1 VKRTTSM
8 RDVREHPRTPADP
21 ASAAGEVPGGPRSEQ
36 VQQDRCWIVTQEYTM
51 SDIVSKAS
59 SLKDQ
64 LAKRSLSRRRFA
76 GASAGAVAA
85 AMLTGG
91 ALPMGAGRVVM
102 AQDGGKEFHAAYP
115 YDGAPPTGHFNSF
128 ATTGNILQGP
138 STVYG
143 DLIIEPLAM
152 FYWESQ
158 TWEPL
163 LATDWA
169 FIASG
174 GAAASPAASPVASAE
189 ASPVAATKLT
199 AVDPSWFDG
208 TSAVAG
214 KAAVNAQPGADTLVV
229 KLREGTMWADDTPI
243 TSKDL
248 VDTVWCLRIMSNV
261 VWNFISDAYAID
273 DQHAAFPM
281 SVPATV
287 VERYVIRQS
296 NPRPSSIFGE
306 WAQKARDLFGS
317 GKTIDDDEGKQLL
330 DQFNKFRPDKVIASG
345 PFTIDIPSITD
356 AQMSLVKNPKAWN
369 VDKVAFDKIVNYN
382 GETDTITP
390 VVLAKE
396 IDYAT
401 HGFAPASEKQMVA
414 EGIRILRPPTYGG
427 AAFYMNFG
435 KLGEAFGDK
444 RVRQGLAHAIDRAQ
458 SGTVSLG
465 DSGVGVKLMAGFSDN
480 NVPNW
485 LSEADIAKLD
495 TYDKDAD
502 KAAALLQEAGWTK
515 DGDAWKTP
523 DGNAAAFELTFPAEY
538 ADYSATGADLADQL
552 TAWGIQATPR
562 AVTYTQVYVDWDK
575 GNFDCGIGGW
585 GNSSNPHP
593 HFSFVVPFLTRNYP
607 IAKNNGGRGIDFPL
621 EQDTEVAGKVNIEEL
636 VVDSAQGLDVE
647 KQKAQVTTIAQ
658 VFNEL
663 LPCIPLYERYGNNAG
678 LEGVRVV
685 AWPPD
690 DDPMLKQSPYGDG
703 IPTLLMFTGKIEAV

>member
-1 VKRTTSM
+1 
-8 RDVREHPRTPADP
+8 
-21 ASAAGEVPGGPRSEQ
+21 
-36 VQQDRCWIVTQEYTM
+36 M
-51 SDIVSKAS
+51 SDVKTVTS

-76 GASAGAVAA
+76 GVGAGTLAA

-115 YDGAPPTGHFNSF
+115 YDEPPTGHFNSF
-128 ATTGNILQGP
+128 ASTGSILQGP
-138 STVYG
+138 NTVYG

-152 FYWESQ
+152 FYWEAG
-158 TWEPL
+158 TWESL

-174 GAAASPAASPVASAE
+174 GAAASPAASPVAD

-199 AVDPSWFDG
+199 AVDPAWFDG
-208 TSAVAG
+208 TTALAG
-214 KAAVNAQPGADTLVV
+214 QAAIKAQAGADTLVV
-229 KLREGTMWADDTPI
+229 KLREGVMWDDDTPF
-243 TSKDL
+243 TAKDV
-248 VDTVWCLRIMSNV
+248 VDTLWCLRIMSNV

-273 DQHAAFPM
+273 DLTVAVPM
-281 SVPATV
+281 AVPATV
-287 VERYVIRQS
+287 VERYVIRAS
-296 NPRPSSIFGE
+296 NPRPSSIFAD
-306 WAQKARDLFGS
+306 WAQKSRDLFS
-317 GKTIDDDEGKQLL
+317 AGKTMDDAEGKQLI
-330 DQFNKFRPDKVIASG
+330 DEFNKFRPEKVIASG
-345 PFTIDIPSITD
+345 PFTIDIPSITG
-356 AQMSLVKNPKAWN
+356 AQMNLVKNPKAWN
-369 VDKVAFDKIVNYN
+369 ADKALFDKIVNYN
-382 GETDTITP
+382 GETDTITA

-396 IDYAT
+396 VDYAT
-401 HGFAPASEKQMVA
+401 HGFAPASEKQMID

-435 KLGEAFGDK
+435 TLGDAFGDK
-444 RVRQGLAHAIDRAQ
+444 KVRQGLAHAFNRDQ

-480 NVPNW
+480 SVPKW
-485 LSEADIAKLD
+485 MAEADVAKLNVYEND
-495 TYDKDAD
+495 SD

-515 DGDAWKTP
+515 DGDKWKAPGSKTS
-523 DGNAAAFELTFPAEY
+523 FELTFPAEY

-552 TAWGIQATPR
+552 NTWGIEVTPR

-585 GNSSNPHP
+585 GTASNPHP
-593 HFSFVVPFLTRNYP
+593 HFSFVVPFFTRNYP
-607 IAKNNGGRGIDFPL
+607 IAKNNGGKGIDFPL
-621 EQDTEVAGKVNIEEL
+621 EQDTDVAGKVNIEDL
-636 VVDSAQGLDVE
+636 VVNSARGLDIE
-647 KQKAQVTTIAQ
+647 AQKAKVTTIAQ

-663 LPCIPLYERYGNNAG
+663 LPCVPLYERYGNNAG
-678 LEGVRVV
+678 LEGVRVK
-685 AWPPD
+685 AWPAD

-703 IPTLLMFTGKIEAV
+703 IPTLLMFTGKLEPV

>member
-1 VKRTTSM
+1 
-8 RDVREHPRTPADP
+8 
-21 ASAAGEVPGGPRSEQ
+21 
-36 VQQDRCWIVTQEYTM
+36 M
-51 SDIVSKAS
+51 SDIVSRTS

-76 GASAGAVAA
+76 GVSAGTIAA
-85 AMLTGG
+85 AMLAGG
-91 ALPMGAGRVVM
+91 PLPMGAGRVVM
-102 AQDGGKEFHAAYP
+102 AQDGGKEFHSAYP
-115 YDGAPPTGHFNSF
+115 YEAPPAGHFNSF
-128 ATTGNILQGP
+128 ASTGSILQGP
-138 STVYG
+138 TTVYG

-152 FYWESQ
+152 YYWQSQ

-174 GAAASPAASPVASAE
+174 GGAASPAASPASE

-199 AVDPSWFDG
+199 AVDDSWFDG
-208 TSAVAG
+208 SSALAG
-214 KAAVNAQPGADTLVV
+214 KAAINAQPGADTFVV
-229 KLREGTMWADDTPI
+229 KLREGVVWDDDTPF
-243 TSKDL
+243 TAKDV
-248 VDTVWCLRIMSNV
+248 VDTFWCLRVMSNV

-273 DQHAAFPM
+273 DLHVAFPM

-287 VERYVIRQS
+287 VERYVIRAS
-296 NPRPSSIFGE
+296 NPRPSAIFAD
-306 WAQKARDLFGS
+306 WAQKARDLFAS

-330 DQFNKFRPDKVIASG
+330 DEFNKFRPDKVIASG

-356 AQMSLVKNPKAWN
+356 AQMNLVKNPKAWN
-369 VDKVAFDKIVNYN
+369 ADKVVFDKIVNYN

-401 HGFAPASEKQMVA
+401 HGFAPASEQQMIA
-414 EGIRILRPPTYGG
+414 EGIRILRPPTYAG

-435 KLGEAFGDK
+435 KLGQAFGDK

-458 SGTVSLG
+458 NGTVSLG
-465 DSGVGVKLMAGFSDN
+465 ESGVPVKFMAGFSDN
-480 NVPNW
+480 SVPVW
-485 LSEADIAKLD
+485 ISEADQGKLD
-495 TYDKDAD
+495 TYDLDTD
-502 KAAALLQEAGWTK
+502 KAAALLQEGGWTK
-515 DGDAWKTP
+515 DGDTWKTP

-552 TAWGIQATPR
+552 TNWGIQATPR
-562 AVTYTQVYVDWDK
+562 AVTYTQIYVDWDK

-585 GNSSNPHP
+585 GSSNNPHP
-593 HFSFVVPFLTRNYP
+593 HFSFVVPFMTRNYP
-607 IAKNNGGRGIDFPL
+607 IAINNGGKGIDFSL
-621 EQDTEVAGKVNIEEL
+621 EQDTDVAGKVNIEDL
-636 VVDSAQGLDVE
+636 IVDSARGLDVE
-647 KQKAQVTTIAQ
+647 KQKSQVTTIAQ

-663 LPCIPLYERYGNNAG
+663 LPCIPLYERFGNNAG

-685 AWPPD
+685 AWPAD
-690 DDPMLKQSPYGDG
+690 DDPIMKNAFYADG

>member
-1 VKRTTSM
+1 
-8 RDVREHPRTPADP
+8 
-21 ASAAGEVPGGPRSEQ
+21 
-36 VQQDRCWIVTQEYTM
+36 M
-51 SDIVSKAS
+51 SDVKTVTS

-76 GASAGAVAA
+76 GVGAGTLAA

-128 ATTGNILQGP
+128 ATSGNILQGP

-152 FYWESQ
+152 FYWEAQ

-174 GAAASPAASPVASAE
+174 GAAASPAASPVAD

-199 AVDPSWFDG
+199 AVDPAWFDG
-208 TSAVAG
+208 TSALAG
-214 KAAVNAQPGADTLVV
+214 QAAIKAQAGADTLVV
-229 KLREGTMWADDTPI
+229 KLREGAMWADDTPF
-243 TSKDL
+243 TAKDV
-248 VDTVWCLRIMSNV
+248 VDTLWCLRIMSNV

-273 DQHAAFPM
+273 DLTVAVPM
-281 SVPATV
+281 AVPATV

-296 NPRPSSIFGE
+296 NPRPSSIFAD

-317 GKTIDDDEGKQLL
+317 GKTMNDDEGKQLI
-330 DQFNKFRPDKVIASG
+330 DSFNKFRPDKVIASG

-369 VDKVAFDKIVNYN
+369 ADKALFDKIVNYN
-382 GETDTITP
+382 GETDTITA

-396 IDYAT
+396 VDYAT
-401 HGFAPASEKQMVA
+401 HGFAPASEKQMIA

-435 KLGEAFGDK
+435 KLGDAFGDK
-444 RVRQGLAHAIDRAQ
+444 KVRQGLAHAFNRAQ

-480 NVPNW
+480 SVPKW
-485 LSEADIAKLD
+485 MSEADVAKLN
-495 TYDKDAD
+495 TYENDAD

-515 DGDAWKTP
+515 DGDKWKAPGSQST
-523 DGNAAAFELTFPAEY
+523 FELTFPAEY

-552 TAWGIQATPR
+552 NAWGIETTPR

-593 HFSFVVPFLTRNYP
+593 HFSFVVPFFTRNYP
-607 IAKNNGGRGIDFPL
+607 IAKNNGGKGIDFPL
-621 EQDTEVAGKVNIEEL
+621 EQDTDVAGKVDITKL
-636 VVDSAQGLDVE
+636 VDDSGMGMDVE
-647 KQKAQVTTIAQ
+647 KQKSQVTTIAQ

-663 LPCIPLYERYGNNAG
+663 LPCVPLYERYGNNAG
-678 LEGVRVV
+678 LEGVRVK
-685 AWPPD
+685 AWPAD

-703 IPTLLMFTGKIEAV
+703 IPTLLMFTGKLEPV

>member
-1 VKRTTSM
+1 
-8 RDVREHPRTPADP
+8 
-21 ASAAGEVPGGPRSEQ
+21 
-36 VQQDRCWIVTQEYTM
+36 M
-51 SDIVSKAS
+51 SDIVSKTS

-76 GASAGAVAA
+76 GASAGTLAA
-85 AMLTGG
+85 AMLAGG
-91 ALPMGAGRVVM
+91 PLPLGAGRVVM
-102 AQDGGKEFHAAYP
+102 AQDGGKEFHGAYP
-115 YDGAPPTGHFNSF
+115 YDGAPPTGNFNSF
-128 ATTGNILQGP
+128 ATSGNILQGP

-152 FYWESQ
+152 FYWEAQ

-169 FIASG
+169 FIKSSG
-174 GAAASPAASPVASAE
+174 SATPAASPAASPASE

-199 AVDPSWFDG
+199 AVDPAWFDG
-208 TSAVAG
+208 TTAVAG
-214 KAAVNAQPGADTLVV
+214 KAAEAAPTDADTFVV
-229 KLREGTMWADDTPI
+229 KLREGTVWEDGTPI
-243 TSKDL
+243 TTKDL

-273 DQHAAFPM
+273 DQVAAFPM

-296 NPRPSSIFGE
+296 NPRPSSIFGD
-306 WAQKARDLFGS
+306 WAQKARDLFES
-317 GKTIDDDEGKQLL
+317 GKSIDDDEGKQLL
-330 DQFNKFRPDKVIASG
+330 DEFNKFRPDKVIASG

-401 HGFAPASEKQMVA
+401 HGFAPASEKQMIA

-435 KLGEAFGDK
+435 TLGDAFGDK
-444 RVRQGLAHAIDRAQ
+444 KVRQGLAHAIDRAQ
-458 SGTVSLG
+458 NGTVSLG
-465 DSGVGVKLMAGFSDN
+465 DSGVPVKYMAGFSDN
-480 NVPNW
+480 NVPKW
-485 LSEADIAKLD
+485 MAEGDIAKLN
-495 TYDKDAD
+495 TYDKDDD
-502 KAAALLQEAGWTK
+502 KASALLQEAGWKK
-515 DGDAWKTP
+515 DGDTWTPPGSKTS
-523 DGNAAAFELTFPAEY
+523 FELTFPAEY

-552 TAWGIQATPR
+552 NAWGIQVTPR
-562 AVTYTQVYVDWDK
+562 AVTYTQVYIDWDK

-585 GNSSNPHP
+585 GASSNPHP

-607 IAKNNGGRGIDFPL
+607 IAKNNGGKGIDFPL
-621 EQDTEVAGKVNIEEL
+621 EQDTDVAGKVDIEAL
-636 VVDSAQGLDVE
+636 VIDSARGLDVE
-647 KQKAQVTTIAQ
+647 KQKSQVSTIAE

-663 LPCIPLYERYGNNAG
+663 LPCVPLYERYGNNAG
-678 LEGVRVV
+678 LEGVRVK
-685 AWPPD
+685 AWPAD